1 MADFAPI
8 TAEERANN
16 KANRLKHAASPADG
30 LTVRVLDKRHANTSF
45 ASRGVE
51 PGAVVILSRD
61 SALQAIKDGHAESA
75 E

>member
-1 MADFAPI
+1 MTPI

-16 KANRLKHAASPADG
+16 KAKRLANAADPLDG
-30 LTVRVLDKRHANTSF
+30 LTVRVLDSRHVNTSF

-51 PGAVVILSRD
+51 PGAVVVLSRD
-61 SALQAIKDGHAESA
+61 KALQAIKDGHAELA

>member
-8 TAEERANN
+8 TAEERIRN
-16 KANRLKHAASPADG
+16 KAARLAVAADPLDG
-30 LTVRVLDKRHANTSF
+30 LTVRVLDSRHANTSF

-51 PGAVVILSRD
+51 PGAVVVLSRD
-61 SALQAIKDGHAESA
+61 TAEQAIKDGHAESA